1 MGGKMTLKMTIAY
14 PSFFAAAFP
23 ICPAFFKPTKRQM
36 HFIKDIPMWFV
47 ASKYDAIAGYYSF
60 VEYEWEYL
68 TAVTSRPADDRL
80 SVLGTVKNPD
90 GTQAESDHAAWV
102 AVTYDM
108 FTYDNGGYYN
118 METRDGCGRPIALT
132 HPEGMISWL
141 SQFASDYDGTPS
153 QGSGSY
159 RVRSLCEELGRLIC
173 MIPEILRTLIQIEL
187 DRIGVI

>member
-1 MGGKMTLKMTIAY
+1 
-14 PSFFAAAFP
+14 
-23 ICPAFFKPTKRQM
+23 
-36 HFIKDIPMWFV
+36 
-47 ASKYDAIAGYYSF
+47 
-60 VEYEWEYL
+60 
-68 TAVTSRPADDRL
+68 
-80 SVLGTVKNPD
+80 
-90 GTQAESDHAAWV
+90 
-102 AVTYDM
+102 M

>member
-1 MGGKMTLKMTIAY
+1 
-14 PSFFAAAFP
+14 
-23 ICPAFFKPTKRQM
+23 
-36 HFIKDIPMWFV
+36 MWFV

-118 METRDGCGRPIALT
+118 MGNKGWLWAPDRAYTSGRDDFLAFPIC
-132 HPEGMISWL
+132 
-141 SQFASDYDGTPS
+141 F
-153 QGSGSY
+153 
-159 RVRSLCEELGRLIC
+159 
-173 MIPEILRTLIQIEL
+173 
-187 DRIGVI
+187 